1 LVCYLKMTSYSPVN
15 VLIIDDDPINNF
27 IFEKM
32 TKRVVPDANIAGCL
46 NGQAAIGLLQD
57 AIKNDKRL
65 LPQHIFLDLRMPVMD
80 GWEFLEEYNRLN
92 MDRTVGAKIYI
103 ATSSIFR
110 EDKERALNYK
120 TVQDFISKPITFN
133 KLEQILE

>member
-1 LVCYLKMTSYSPVN
+1 MNTYPPVN

-27 IFEKM
+27 ILEKL

-46 NGQAAIGLLQD
+46 NGRAAIGLLQD
-57 AIKNDKRL
+57 AIKNDKRQ

-92 MDRTVGAKIYI
+92 MDSTVGAKIYI
-103 ATSSIFR
+103 ATSSIFSK
-110 EDKERALNYK
+110 DKERAFTYT
-120 TVQDFISKPITFN
+120 TVQDFISKPITIN